1 MAIRYCGDVE
11 VRILFTQGLYR
22 GAVRA
27 PGFKARGD
35 LSARD
40 AKVQA
45 ALKTS
50 PEAYDAAAR
59 SFLRAALAICERQG
73 LRLPVAVEGRI
84 LVIRR
89 TFQCPCPVKR

>member
-11 VRILFTQGLYR
+11 VRILFTHGRYR

-35 LSARD
+35 LTPQD
-40 AKVQA
+40 AKVRSA
-45 ALKTS
+45 SKTS
-50 PEAYDAAAR
+50 PEAYDAAAQ
-59 SFLRAALAICERQG
+59 SFLRAAMAICEQQR
-73 LRLPVAVEGRI
+73 LRLPIAVEGKT

-89 TFQCPCPVKR
+89 TFQCPCPVR